1 MNLRDIWKSRGLMLG
16 CFALLTPMMATAQK
30 PSGDTVSVKDF
41 GAKGDGA
48 TDDSNAFQKA
58 IETASDVFVPKG
70 TYIITKGIELQSNQ
84 KVTLSPAAVLKWR
97 SKLKAKGLFYI
108 TDKENVV
115 VEGGTIDG
123 EHDANP
129 TGTLNGI
136 WIRGTSHRVTI
147 KDIFIKEIP
156 SDIERGY
163 HAGDGIYF
171 GKSKEGKFPHDVLV
185 TGCYFENNIR
195 NQISITGGQHIRIVG
210 CSFANGRNSGV
221 DLEPNTLNG
230 DIEDITIVGNSFNNT
245 KNGVDITKAAHAV
258 VVSGNTIRCPINP
271 APGTCGVRMGPA
283 AFDVTVCGNSIYG
296 AQAGVKMNGRN
307 AVVTGNRIY
316 SSTRGLWVEG
326 WGHVVTGNLVEGAVE
341 VGLMVD
347 AEGANVS
354 NNTLYNCVTK
364 DSPDNKF
371 RASLFV
377 KTHLN
382 GILSGN
388 LIRDDRPNPPPM
400 TPIVLPTDAQFTST
414 WKVSN
419 NHFAKGKE

>member
-1 MNLRDIWKSRGLMLG
+1 
-16 CFALLTPMMATAQK
+16 
-30 PSGDTVSVKDF
+30 
-41 GAKGDGA
+41 
-48 TDDSNAFQKA
+48 
-58 IETASDVFVPKG
+58 
-70 TYIITKGIELQSNQ
+70 
-84 KVTLSPAAVLKWR
+84 
-97 SKLKAKGLFYI
+97 
-108 TDKENVV
+108 
-115 VEGGTIDG
+115 
-123 EHDANP
+123 
-129 TGTLNGI
+129 
-136 WIRGTSHRVTI
+136 
-147 KDIFIKEIP
+147 
-156 SDIERGY
+156 
-163 HAGDGIYF
+163 
-171 GKSKEGKFPHDVLV
+171 
-185 TGCYFENNIR
+185 
-195 NQISITGGQHIRIVG
+195 
-210 CSFANGRNSGV
+210 
-221 DLEPNTLNG
+221 
-230 DIEDITIVGNSFNNT
+230 
-245 KNGVDITKAAHAV
+245 
-258 VVSGNTIRCPINP
+258 
-271 APGTCGVRMGPA
+271 
-283 AFDVTVCGNSIYG
+283 
-296 AQAGVKMNGRN
+296 MNGRN